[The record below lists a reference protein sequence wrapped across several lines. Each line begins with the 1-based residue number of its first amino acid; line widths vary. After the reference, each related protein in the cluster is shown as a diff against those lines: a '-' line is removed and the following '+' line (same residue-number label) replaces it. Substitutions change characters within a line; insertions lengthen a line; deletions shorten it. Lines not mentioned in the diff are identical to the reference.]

1 MDYIKIGVI
10 VKAQGIKG
18 EVKVTPYTDDV
29 SRFLALKKAY
39 IKKDGAMQ
47 PIKVMGARTD
57 GKSAY
62 LLLERVYDRNAAE
75 LMRGTELFV
84 DRENA
89 VPLPEGRYF
98 IVDLLGSEVL
108 DEKGAVLGRLTEVLQ
123 PGANDVFVVKPESGE
138 DILIPVVDAFV
149 LSIDAKAK
157 RITVKGDMLAQEE
170 VGDD

>member
-62 LLLERVYDRNAAE
+62 LLLERV
-75 LMRGTELFV
+75 
-84 DRENA
+84 
-89 VPLPEGRYF
+89 
-98 IVDLLGSEVL
+98 
-108 DEKGAVLGRLTEVLQ
+108 
-123 PGANDVFVVKPESGE
+123 
-138 DILIPVVDAFV
+138 
-149 LSIDAKAK
+149 
-157 RITVKGDMLAQEE
+157 
-170 VGDD
+170 